1 MSGKPSTAGAITT
14 LRRLARYLF
23 LRPVIASAS
32 GLLLL
37 VALVAQS
44 VQPLLFGRA
53 VNDLAEGN
61 TDGIAGQAMLIIVL
75 ALTTWL
81 LRWIAANLIAIAAQH
96 AMRVIREELFE
107 KMQTLSL
114 GFHQS
119 RSTGE
124 LMSRIT
130 SDTEVINTF
139 LSSSL
144 FGIASSVIQLVA
156 VTIIM
161 FAIDIPL
168 AIVVILLAPVSVFL
182 MTQVAKRAGRNFS
195 SLQASVGE
203 INGFLEES
211 VTGQKTLQAYGQ
223 ARPSLAE
230 LETLSERA
238 RDADRTATFLTFSV
252 MPLVRLV
259 SNSNVAGVALVGG
272 IRVVRGATT
281 VGSVVSFLGYS
292 QQFAQPIGQISRSM
306 NQAIQAAAGANR
318 VFELLDE
325 QPSIVDGAD
334 AAPIEHAEGD
344 VVFDDVD
351 FSYEAGKQILFDNS
365 FHATPGQMIGLIG
378 PTGAGKSTII
388 NLIGRFYEI
397 DDGEIRLDDQPLV
410 TLAVDDLRLRAAVVL
425 QTPFLFSESVMY
437 NLKYGRTDATD
448 EESIQAAKDA
458 NAHRFISRL
467 PNGYD
472 TVLAEGGNNLSQGQ
486 RQLITIARAIVARPD
501 VLILDEATS
510 SVDTRT
516 ERDIQVAMRRLME
529 DRTSFV
535 IAHRLSTVR
544 DADKIIALDNG
555 EIQEIGTHDE
565 LLDKQGFYYG
575 LFMEQF
581 SKASLPGLQHPSP
594 GLQHPSPGRA
604 HPSPGRA
611 HSSPGRLHQ
620 IFGGLTY
627 LTIAIGERSFERIG
641 DLRGIERCQRKH
653 CPSANRCPVLH
664 PGQNRWKS
672 IHVTDRSKSS
682 DCCLSTNRHVV
693 LGGGSNERFDG
704 LGLWGFPLAERP
716 TGCFNNKVVPIG
728 QPIDERD
735 VLPVESQFDRT
746 DTDITIF
753 IGERANQNLVFQGLK
768 ALQTAQCEGTRVC
781 IWPSLSLQDGGYVTV
796 CLRDNELM
804 SYRHRSV
811 LINPQ

>member
-182 MTQVAKRAGRNFS
+182 MAQVAKRAGRNFS

-365 FHATPGQMIGLIG
+365 FHATPGQMIGLI
-378 PTGAGKSTII
+378 
-388 NLIGRFYEI
+388 
-397 DDGEIRLDDQPLV
+397 
-410 TLAVDDLRLRAAVVL
+410 
-425 QTPFLFSESVMY
+425 
-437 NLKYGRTDATD
+437 
-448 EESIQAAKDA
+448 
-458 NAHRFISRL
+458 
-467 PNGYD
+467 
-472 TVLAEGGNNLSQGQ
+472 
-486 RQLITIARAIVARPD
+486 
-501 VLILDEATS
+501 
-510 SVDTRT
+510 
-516 ERDIQVAMRRLME
+516 
-529 DRTSFV
+529 
-535 IAHRLSTVR
+535 
-544 DADKIIALDNG
+544 
-555 EIQEIGTHDE
+555 
-565 LLDKQGFYYG
+565 
-575 LFMEQF
+575 
-581 SKASLPGLQHPSP
+581 
-594 GLQHPSPGRA
+594 
-604 HPSPGRA
+604 
-611 HSSPGRLHQ
+611 
-620 IFGGLTY
+620 
-627 LTIAIGERSFERIG
+627 
-641 DLRGIERCQRKH
+641 
-653 CPSANRCPVLH
+653 
-664 PGQNRWKS
+664 
-672 IHVTDRSKSS
+672 
-682 DCCLSTNRHVV
+682 
-693 LGGGSNERFDG
+693 
-704 LGLWGFPLAERP
+704 
-716 TGCFNNKVVPIG
+716 
-728 QPIDERD
+728 
-735 VLPVESQFDRT
+735 
-746 DTDITIF
+746 
-753 IGERANQNLVFQGLK
+753 
-768 ALQTAQCEGTRVC
+768 
-781 IWPSLSLQDGGYVTV
+781 
-796 CLRDNELM
+796 
-804 SYRHRSV
+804 
-811 LINPQ
+811 

>member
-565 LLDKQGFYYG
+565 LLDQQGFYYG

-581 SKASLPGLQHPSP
+581 GKAS
-594 GLQHPSPGRA
+594 
-604 HPSPGRA
+604 
-611 HSSPGRLHQ
+611 
-620 IFGGLTY
+620 
-627 LTIAIGERSFERIG
+627 
-641 DLRGIERCQRKH
+641 
-653 CPSANRCPVLH
+653 
-664 PGQNRWKS
+664 
-672 IHVTDRSKSS
+672 
-682 DCCLSTNRHVV
+682 
-693 LGGGSNERFDG
+693 
-704 LGLWGFPLAERP
+704 
-716 TGCFNNKVVPIG
+716 
-728 QPIDERD
+728 
-735 VLPVESQFDRT
+735 
-746 DTDITIF
+746 
-753 IGERANQNLVFQGLK
+753 
-768 ALQTAQCEGTRVC
+768 
-781 IWPSLSLQDGGYVTV
+781 
-796 CLRDNELM
+796 
-804 SYRHRSV
+804 
-811 LINPQ
+811 